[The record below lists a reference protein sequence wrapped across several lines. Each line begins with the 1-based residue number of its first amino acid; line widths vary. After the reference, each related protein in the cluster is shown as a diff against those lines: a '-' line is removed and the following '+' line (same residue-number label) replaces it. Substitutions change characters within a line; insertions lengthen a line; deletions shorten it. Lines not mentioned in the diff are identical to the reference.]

1 MTGNIVG
8 VSNTLL
14 LSRQSAVL
22 HWFHNQRLIDP
33 EAGREVGG
41 VREREDMFRTL

>member
-1 MTGNIVG
+1 MHYRHT
-8 VSNTLL
+8 
-14 LSRQSAVL
+14 AVL

-41 VREREDMFRTL
+41 VRCDGYRNIIFAVFLF